1 MQVGRPC
8 SPTRPLRG
16 VVGCLFVSHLCT
28 LCNLATV
35 LSSVHA
41 YTQRAAGMHALCRA
55 SHPSRGERASRL
67 RDSAARCRVVARRVP
82 TVARAELGL
91 GLDPDNDLRCFGYAR
106 PHIFHVVHSVLH
118 TGIAKNRPLTR
129 APLYP
134 RLLVFQD
141 RAAVLRAHL
150 RVITRVRR
158 PYRLAGRVYLCPACS
173 YSRVCVR
180 RRSCSGRV
188 HPQAALAL
196 PGG

>member
-1 MQVGRPC
+1 MCKAGCAAGGAQGSFSVMQVGRPC

-129 APLYP
+129 APLYVYA
-134 RLLVFQD
+134 RTTCMVRGRGG
-141 RAAVLRAHL
+141 RARTAR
-150 RVITRVRR
+150 TR
-158 PYRLAGRVYLCPACS
+158 
-173 YSRVCVR
+173 
-180 RRSCSGRV
+180 
-188 HPQAALAL
+188 
-196 PGG
+196 